1 MKTLLLTGGT
11 ERRREQEEEKRS
23 NVATIAIIAC
33 SVVMVLAIVVFLV
46 VLFNGKPNTQ
56 AELVTVPNLLGE
68 VYEEANYPDFEI
80 KLNDKVYDETYA
92 AGQIIE
98 QNPKAGDKVEKG
110 KAIFVNVSLGPIPKV
125 ITMPDLTDKK
135 LEDAERA
142 LVLLSL
148 NLQIE
153 VLTENHD
160 TIKEN
165 NVIRS
170 EPVFGTELEAGQGIT
185 LYVSEGVK
193 IDSKP
198 MPDVVGDKQESAQR
212 ILESQELDLDIV
224 VEEEYDSVVAV
235 GEVIRTDPEQGASL
249 KTGQKVTLYV
259 SKGPKTVVMKN
270 IIGLSVDRAVSI
282 LNADE
287 FTKYELEHVESEA
300 EKDTVIE
307 LKLGDQTIQPG
318 DKVDVNAQIIV
329 VVSKGPAAAPQVT
342 KNVTIG
348 LRNSA
353 DIGECQVVVMRDG
366 TEVFRQTVAQGVNSV
381 ELKDQVGSGTVYYE
395 VVINDSDGWIE
406 KVPF

>member
-1 MKTLLLTGGT
+1 
-11 ERRREQEEEKRS
+11 
-23 NVATIAIIAC
+23 
-33 SVVMVLAIVVFLV
+33 
-46 VLFNGKPNTQ
+46 
-56 AELVTVPNLLGE
+56 
-68 VYEEANYPDFEI
+68 
-80 KLNDKVYDETYA
+80 
-92 AGQIIE
+92 
-98 QNPKAGDKVEKG
+98 
-110 KAIFVNVSLGPIPKV
+110 
-125 ITMPDLTDKK
+125 
-135 LEDAERA
+135 
-142 LVLLSL
+142 
-148 NLQIE
+148 
-153 VLTENHD
+153 
-160 TIKEN
+160 
-165 NVIRS
+165 
-170 EPVFGTELEAGQGIT
+170 
-185 LYVSEGVK
+185 
-193 IDSKP
+193 
-198 MPDVVGDKQESAQR
+198 
-212 ILESQELDLDIV
+212 
-224 VEEEYDSVVAV
+224 V
-235 GEVIRTDPEQGASL
+235 GEVIRTDPEKGASL

-353 DIGECQVVVMRDG
+353 DIGECLVVVLRDG
-366 TEVFRQTVAQGVNSV
+366 TEVFRQTVEQGVNSV